1 MSMISNEGYN
11 FREMEEK
18 DNEAIATIV
27 RSSLKKA
34 GLDIPGTAYFD
45 EKLDALSEVYG
56 EDDRKY
62 FVLTDTNDNVIGGI
76 GFSPFLSMKETA
88 ELQKL
93 YLKENFHGNGVSY
106 AMIEFIEEEMRKSG
120 FKYSYLETHTNLPAA
135 IHIYEKS
142 GYRLIERPKEVGHS
156 TMNRFFIKE
165 L

>member
-1 MSMISNEGYN
+1 MISSEGYN
-11 FREMEEK
+11 FRKIEEK
-18 DNEAIATIV
+18 DNEAIAAIV

-45 EKLDALSEVYG
+45 EKLDALSEVYR

-76 GFSPFLSMKETA
+76 GFSPFLYMKETA

-106 AMIEFIEEEMRKSG
+106 AMIEFIEEEMKKAG

-142 GYRLIERPKEVGHS
+142 GYKQIERPKEVGHS